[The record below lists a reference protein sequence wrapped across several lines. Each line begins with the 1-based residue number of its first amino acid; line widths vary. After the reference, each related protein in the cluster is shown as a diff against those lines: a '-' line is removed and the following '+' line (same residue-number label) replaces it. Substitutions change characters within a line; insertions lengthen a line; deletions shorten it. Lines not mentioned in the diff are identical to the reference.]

1 MLGFERLIKRPSS
14 WRKPSAPDSPQRL
27 TRLVLESLV
36 QGQTLQNI
44 NVRLWDHSMW
54 PDPDS
59 RAATLVL
66 NRPSALREMLLPGTE
81 AGVGEAY
88 LDLAFDV
95 EGNIEAA
102 FELADHIMEITNGW
116 TKKLELGHLL
126 LQLPDR
132 PSSCDGHKRQV
143 RLNGDCHSL
152 KRDREAISFHY
163 NVSND
168 FYALW
173 LDEQMAYS
181 CAYFHQPTDDL
192 ETAQN
197 NKFDH
202 ICQKLA
208 LRPGQRLIDIGCGW
222 GGLILHAAQNYGV
235 KAEGITL
242 SQNQVVYAQ
251 ERIKD
256 MRMADRVSVRLQDYR
271 ELAEDSSYDAIA
283 SVGMVEHVGRGKLST
298 YFEKALGLLKPG
310 GLFLNHGIGLGPVVL
325 PGESG
330 SFIQYHVFPDSD
342 LVSIGDMLKAGEGQG
357 WEIRDV
363 ESLREHYALT
373 LRQWILRLEANH
385 DRALRYVDECTY
397 RIWRLYMAGCAHN
410 FQLGRVS
417 VYQTLLAKL
426 SQNGTSRAPAVRRGA

>member
-1 MLGFERLIKRPSS
+1 
-14 WRKPSAPDSPQRL
+14 
-27 TRLVLESLV
+27 
-36 QGQTLQNI
+36 
-44 NVRLWDHSMW
+44 
-54 PDPDS
+54 
-59 RAATLVL
+59 
-66 NRPSALREMLLPGTE
+66 MLLPGTE
-81 AGVGEAY
+81 AGAGEAY
-88 LDLAFDV
+88 LDLAFDL

-102 FELADHIMEITNGW
+102 FELADHLMERTNGW

-132 PSSCDGHKRQV
+132 PSSCDGHKRQAQ
-143 RLNGDCHSL
+143 LNGDCHSL

-173 LDEQMAYS
+173 LDKQMAYS

-192 ETAQN
+192 ETAQIS
-197 NKFDH
+197 KFDH

-208 LRPGQRLIDIGCGW
+208 LRPGQRLLDIGCGW
-222 GGLILHAAQNYGV
+222 GGLILYAARNYGV
-235 KAEGITL
+235 EAEGITL
-242 SQNQVVYAQ
+242 SHHQMEYVQ
-251 ERIKD
+251 ERIKGEG
-256 MRMADRVSVRLQDYR
+256 MVGRVSVRLQDYR
-271 ELAEDSSYDAIA
+271 ELPEDCSYDAIA

-298 YFEKALGLLKPG
+298 YFGKALRLMKPG
-310 GLFLNHGIGLGPVVL
+310 GLFLNHGIGLGPVIL

-373 LRQWILRLEANH
+373 LRQWIVRLEANH
-385 DRALRYVDECTY
+385 DSALRYVDEGTY

-417 VYQTLLAKL
+417 IYQTLLAKL